1 MDSGE
6 RPFAYRN
13 LGRTDL
19 QSLGGHKRAGQTFDE
34 AVKVQ
39 VKEVSFTML
48 VKWRPDEWH
57 PYTGRRYH
65 AGIKM
70 HAISSNSSTGTLR
83 LGDFEP
89 TTEKRRFHTPS
100 APSRPSAVALR
111 APPAALP
118 RPRPPSAPP
127 ATFRA
132 PGHLP
137 RPWQPFHAP
146 RPSKDAP
153 SRGLFRNQ
161 ASRQAKRLLANWGF
175 VTRIRRLLGHP
186 RIRPL
191 LSDLFARH

>member
-19 QSLGGHKRAGQTFDE
+19 QSLGGHKRAEQTFDE

-39 VKEVSFTML
+39 VNEVSFTVR

-100 APSRPSAVALR
+100 APSRSSAVALR

-118 RPRPPSAPP
+118 RPRPPSAPL
-127 ATFRA
+127 AA
-132 PGHLP
+132 LP
-137 RPWQPFHAP
+137 HP
-146 RPSKDAP
+146 RPSKDTP

-161 ASRQAKRLLANWGF
+161 ASRQAKRLLASWGF
-175 VTRIRRLLGHP
+175 VTRIRRLLGHS

-191 LSDLFARH
+191 LSDLFVRH

>member
-19 QSLGGHKRAGQTFDE
+19 QSLGGHKRAEQTFDE

-39 VKEVSFTML
+39 VNEVSFTVR

-100 APSRPSAVALR
+100 APSRSSAVALR

-118 RPRPPSAPP
+118 R
-127 ATFRA
+127 
-132 PGHLP
+132 
-137 RPWQPFHAP
+137 P

-191 LSDLFARH
+191 LSDLFVHR